1 MMILLLL
8 LLPFQL
14 FAATQ
19 RSVDIKRWNAL
30 KSVEYSNSIQQKD
43 LELYVPTDELVGLAE
58 PQEIE
63 PTKDLDYNENS
74 DAARSEKVGK
84 KIMDHTFKNFAK
96 GKFTP
101 NASIFKTVKSV
112 EESMKYDITFAK
124 EKPDDIEHKINLQ
137 YQPFQN
143 MAKMKYRGFLQA
155 NLEYYFSDAKLE
167 CSIEKDLS
175 TGALLAVT
183 YGNDSVSPNS
193 DDSMSMLFMR
203 WEWN

>member
-1 MMILLLL
+1 MILLLL
-8 LLPFQL
+8 IPFQV

-19 RSVDIKRWNAL
+19 RSVDIKRWNSL
-30 KSVEYSNSIQQKD
+30 KSIEYSNSINQKD
-43 LELYVPTDELVGLAE
+43 LELYVPTDELARLAQ
-58 PQEIE
+58 PQEE
-63 PTKDLDYNENS
+63 ETTKDLDYDVDEESTRNN
-74 DAARSEKVGK
+74 KVGK

-101 NASIFKTVKSV
+101 NASIFRTVKNV

-124 EKPDDIEHKINLQ
+124 ENANDIEHKINLQ

-167 CSIEKDLS
+167 CSIEKDL
-175 TGALLAVT
+175 TKDTLLAVT
-183 YGNDSVSPNS
+183 YGNDSISPNS
-193 DDSMSMLFMR
+193 DDSMSMLLMR
-203 WEWN
+203 WEWR